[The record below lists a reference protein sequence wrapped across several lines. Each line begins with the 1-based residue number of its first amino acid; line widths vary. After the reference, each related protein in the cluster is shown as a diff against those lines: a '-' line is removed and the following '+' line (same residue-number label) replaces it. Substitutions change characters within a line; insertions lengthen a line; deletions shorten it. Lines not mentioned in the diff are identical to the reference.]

1 MSPNIPSG
9 SSPTPHAGEPTSTP
23 GMPPTTASGV
33 LVAPAPKPI
42 IPKSVVCP
50 VCSTTFA
57 PRASAGRC
65 PVCNEQVI
73 PAEQATRNLPVITPV
88 ANWMFQKGNWRLV
101 AVGALILYQLIIFIV
116 LWIHLAQVHA
126 L

>member
-1 MSPNIPSG
+1 MGPHMP
-9 SSPTPHAGEPTSTP
+9 PPAPHAGEPAVAQ
-23 GMPPTTASGV
+23 GKPPTVASGV

-42 IPKSVVCP
+42 IPSKVVCP

-73 PAEQATRNLPVITPV
+73 PAEQATRNLPIITPV

-116 LWIHLAQVHA
+116 LWIHLAHVHA